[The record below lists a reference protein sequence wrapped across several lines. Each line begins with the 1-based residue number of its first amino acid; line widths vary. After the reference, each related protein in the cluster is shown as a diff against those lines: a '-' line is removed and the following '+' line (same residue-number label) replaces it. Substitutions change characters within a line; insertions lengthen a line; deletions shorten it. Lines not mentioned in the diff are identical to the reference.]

1 MCGIV
6 GYAGNVETACG
17 KPLEVC
23 LQGLERLEYR
33 GYDSAGVALT
43 ASGMDKVTVR
53 KKAGRLKNLVEDIEC
68 KPMPLATVGIGHTRW
83 ATNGEPSDVNAH
95 PHTSMDGKV
104 AIIHNGIIEN
114 ASQLRLDLQAEGY
127 RFASA
132 TDTEVAAKLL
142 GKIVDKII
150 AEEGKPNLFKAVR
163 RMARMLEGAFTIL
176 ATDCRQPDIVVGAR
190 HDSPLVVG
198 LGDGEN
204 FLGSDVAAFVA
215 YTKRAMEV
223 DQDQAVCVSAD
234 KVIVTD
240 FDGNVIENPKT
251 YTVDWDAS
259 AAEKGGWDSF
269 MDKEIHDDPAAVQRT
284 LLGRFD
290 PNGDITLDEVRI
302 DQHDFK
308 AIDKIIVVACG
319 TASYAGQVA
328 KYAIE
333 HWVRIPVEIELAH
346 EFRYRDPIL
355 TPRTLVVAISQ
366 SGETMDTLMALRHA
380 REQGSK
386 VLAICNTQGA
396 SIPRESDAV
405 LYTHAGPEVAVAS
418 TKAFVAQITAAYLL
432 GLYLAQVKGAMF
444 RDEIHQVLDS
454 LKDMPRK
461 IQWVLDTQP
470 KTIQAAAERMVN
482 ANSFLFLGRHVG
494 YPVALEGALKLK
506 EIAYTFT
513 EGFAAGE
520 LKHGPIALVDEGEP
534 VVFIVPPERGRNVLH
549 AKVIS
554 GIEPHIPFEMDVLY
568 EDERIIVV
576 DKPHFLATMPRG
588 MWYRETALIRLR
600 ERLGEPD
607 ITPAHRLDRMTAG
620 VLVFVRDPAC
630 RGAYQMLFQNK
641 QATKVYECLASCAPI
656 RRPRF
661 GTITQ
666 AEPPR
671 PFPLLRRSHIT
682 KERGTLAAFEEPGA
696 VNAETLIERGELI
709 LTSAGGRWREAP
721 EGGPCL
727 ENPPICRYTLHPR
740 TGKTH
745 QLRVHMNSLGLPIV
759 GDDFYPRIQTRL
771 YDDFSQPLQ
780 LVARVLR
787 FTDPVTGKRQEFVS
801 RIPLIS

>member
-1 MCGIV
+1 MR
-6 GYAGNVETACG
+6 
-17 KPLEVC
+17 PLEVC

-43 ASGMDKVTVR
+43 APGMDRVAVR
-53 KKAGRLKNLVEDIEC
+53 KKAGRLSNLVEDIEAR
-68 KPMPLATVGIGHTRW
+68 PLPDATVAIGHTRW
-83 ATNGEPSDVNAH
+83 ATNGVPNDVNAH
-95 PHTSMDGKV
+95 PHASRDGKV

-127 RFASA
+127 RFVSG

-142 GKIVDKII
+142 GKIVDTVI
-150 AEEGKPNLFKAVR
+150 AETGEPDLFEAMR
-163 RMARMLEGAFTIL
+163 RLGRMLEGAFTIL
-176 ATDCRQPDIVVGAR
+176 AVDCRQPGIVVGAR

-198 LGDGEN
+198 LGEGEN

-215 YTKRAMEV
+215 YTKTAMEIG
-223 DQDQAVCVSAD
+223 QDQAVMIDAHGVA
-234 KVIVTD
+234 VTD
-240 FDGNVIENPKT
+240 FDGNDVPEPVVYEI
-251 YTVDWDAS
+251 DWDAS

-269 MDKEIHDDPAAVQRT
+269 MDKEIHEEPAAVQRT
-284 LLGRFD
+284 LIGRLD
-290 PNGDITLDEVRI
+290 DEGRLNLDEVHI
-302 DQHDFK
+302 DEHDFK
-308 AIDKIIVVACG
+308 AVDKIIVIGCG
-319 TASYAGQVA
+319 TASYAGMVA

-333 HWVRIPVEIELAH
+333 HWVRIPVEVELAH

-418 TKAFVAQITAAYLL
+418 TKAFVAQITAAYVL
-432 GLYLAQVKGAMF
+432 GLYLAQLKGTVF
-444 RDEIHQVLDS
+444 RDEIAQTLDS

-470 KTIQAAAERMVN
+470 SKVAAAARQLRD

-534 VVFIVPPERGRNVLH
+534 VVFIVPPARGRNVLH

-554 GIEPHIPFEMDVLY
+554 GIEEVKARGATIIAVAEEGDADVERYADMVFWRPECPTLMSPLVDVVPLQLLAMDMAKQKGY
-568 EDERIIVV
+568 DV
-576 DKPHFLATMPRG
+576 DKPRNLA
-588 MWYRETALIRLR
+588 
-600 ERLGEPD
+600 
-607 ITPAHRLDRMTAG
+607 
-620 VLVFVRDPAC
+620 
-630 RGAYQMLFQNK
+630 K
-641 QATKVYECLASCAPI
+641 S
-656 RRPRF
+656 
-661 GTITQ
+661 
-666 AEPPR
+666 
-671 PFPLLRRSHIT
+671 
-682 KERGTLAAFEEPGA
+682 
-696 VNAETLIERGELI
+696 
-709 LTSAGGRWREAP
+709 
-721 EGGPCL
+721 
-727 ENPPICRYTLHPR
+727 
-740 TGKTH
+740 
-745 QLRVHMNSLGLPIV
+745 
-759 GDDFYPRIQTRL
+759 
-771 YDDFSQPLQ
+771 
-780 LVARVLR
+780 
-787 FTDPVTGKRQEFVS
+787 VTVE
-801 RIPLIS
+801 

>member
-1 MCGIV
+1 MR
-6 GYAGNVETACG
+6 
-17 KPLEVC
+17 PLEVC

-43 ASGMDKVTVR
+43 APGMDRVAVR
-53 KKAGRLKNLVEDIEC
+53 KKAGRLSNLVEDIEVR
-68 KPMPLATVGIGHTRW
+68 PLPDATVAIGHTRW
-83 ATNGEPSDVNAH
+83 ATNGVPNDVNAH
-95 PHTSMDGKV
+95 PHASRDGKV

-127 RFASA
+127 RFVSG

-142 GKIVDKII
+142 GKIVDTVI
-150 AEEGKPNLFKAVR
+150 AETGEPDLFEAMR
-163 RMARMLEGAFTIL
+163 RLGRMLEGAFTIL
-176 ATDCRQPDIVVGAR
+176 AVDCRQPGIVVGAR

-198 LGDGEN
+198 LGEGEN

-215 YTKRAMEV
+215 YTKTAMEIG
-223 DQDQAVCVSAD
+223 QDQAVMIDAHGVA
-234 KVIVTD
+234 VTD
-240 FDGNVIENPKT
+240 FDGNDVPEPVVYEI
-251 YTVDWDAS
+251 DWDAS

-269 MDKEIHDDPAAVQRT
+269 MDKEIHEEPAAVQRT
-284 LLGRFD
+284 LIGRLD
-290 PNGDITLDEVRI
+290 DEGRLNLDEVHI
-302 DQHDFK
+302 DEHDFK
-308 AIDKIIVVACG
+308 TVDKIIVIGCG
-319 TASYAGQVA
+319 TASYAGMVA

-333 HWVRIPVEIELAH
+333 HWVRIPVEVELAH

-418 TKAFVAQITAAYLL
+418 TKAFVAQITAAYVL
-432 GLYLAQVKGAMF
+432 GLYLAQLKGTVF
-444 RDEIHQVLDS
+444 RDEIAQTLDS

-470 KTIQAAAERMVN
+470 SKVSAAARQLRD

-534 VVFIVPPERGRNVLH
+534 VVFIVPPARGRNVLH

-554 GIEPHIPFEMDVLY
+554 GIEEVKARGATIIAVAEEGDADVERYADVVFWRPECPTLMSPLVDVVPLQLLAMDMAKQKGY
-568 EDERIIVV
+568 DV
-576 DKPHFLATMPRG
+576 DKPRNLA
-588 MWYRETALIRLR
+588 
-600 ERLGEPD
+600 
-607 ITPAHRLDRMTAG
+607 
-620 VLVFVRDPAC
+620 
-630 RGAYQMLFQNK
+630 K
-641 QATKVYECLASCAPI
+641 S
-656 RRPRF
+656 
-661 GTITQ
+661 
-666 AEPPR
+666 
-671 PFPLLRRSHIT
+671 
-682 KERGTLAAFEEPGA
+682 
-696 VNAETLIERGELI
+696 
-709 LTSAGGRWREAP
+709 
-721 EGGPCL
+721 
-727 ENPPICRYTLHPR
+727 
-740 TGKTH
+740 
-745 QLRVHMNSLGLPIV
+745 
-759 GDDFYPRIQTRL
+759 
-771 YDDFSQPLQ
+771 
-780 LVARVLR
+780 
-787 FTDPVTGKRQEFVS
+787 VTVE
-801 RIPLIS
+801 

>member
-1 MCGIV
+1 MR
-6 GYAGNVETACG
+6 
-17 KPLEVC
+17 PLEVC

-43 ASGMDKVTVR
+43 APGMDRVAVR
-53 KKAGRLKNLVEDIEC
+53 KKAGRLSNLVEDIEAR
-68 KPMPLATVGIGHTRW
+68 PLPDATVAIGHTRW
-83 ATNGEPSDVNAH
+83 ATNGVPNDVNAH
-95 PHTSMDGKV
+95 PHASRDGKV

-127 RFASA
+127 RFVSG

-142 GKIVDKII
+142 GKIVDTVI
-150 AEEGKPNLFKAVR
+150 AETGEPDLFEAMR
-163 RMARMLEGAFTIL
+163 RLGRMLEGAFTIL
-176 ATDCRQPDIVVGAR
+176 AVDCRQPGIVVGAR

-198 LGDGEN
+198 LGEGEN

-215 YTKRAMEV
+215 YTKTAMEIG
-223 DQDQAVCVSAD
+223 QDQAVMIDAHGV
-234 KVIVTD
+234 VVTD
-240 FDGNVIENPKT
+240 FDGNDVPEPVVYEI
-251 YTVDWDAS
+251 DWDAS

-269 MDKEIHDDPAAVQRT
+269 MDKEIHEEPAAVQRT
-284 LLGRFD
+284 LIGRLD
-290 PNGDITLDEVRI
+290 DEGRLNLDEVHI
-302 DQHDFK
+302 DEHDFK
-308 AIDKIIVVACG
+308 TVDKIIVIGCG
-319 TASYAGQVA
+319 TASYAGMVA

-333 HWVRIPVEIELAH
+333 HWVRIPVEVELAH

-418 TKAFVAQITAAYLL
+418 TKAFVAQITAAYVL
-432 GLYLAQVKGAMF
+432 GLYLAQLKGTVF
-444 RDEIHQVLDS
+444 RDEIAQTLDS

-470 KTIQAAAERMVN
+470 SKVSAAARQLRD

-534 VVFIVPPERGRNVLH
+534 VVFIVPPARGRNVLH

-554 GIEPHIPFEMDVLY
+554 GIEEVKARGATIIAVAEEGDADVERYADVVFWRPECPTLMSPLVDVVPLQLLAMDMAKQKGY
-568 EDERIIVV
+568 DV
-576 DKPHFLATMPRG
+576 DKPRNLA
-588 MWYRETALIRLR
+588 
-600 ERLGEPD
+600 
-607 ITPAHRLDRMTAG
+607 
-620 VLVFVRDPAC
+620 
-630 RGAYQMLFQNK
+630 K
-641 QATKVYECLASCAPI
+641 S
-656 RRPRF
+656 
-661 GTITQ
+661 
-666 AEPPR
+666 
-671 PFPLLRRSHIT
+671 
-682 KERGTLAAFEEPGA
+682 
-696 VNAETLIERGELI
+696 
-709 LTSAGGRWREAP
+709 
-721 EGGPCL
+721 
-727 ENPPICRYTLHPR
+727 
-740 TGKTH
+740 
-745 QLRVHMNSLGLPIV
+745 
-759 GDDFYPRIQTRL
+759 
-771 YDDFSQPLQ
+771 
-780 LVARVLR
+780 
-787 FTDPVTGKRQEFVS
+787 VTVE
-801 RIPLIS
+801 

>member
-1 MCGIV
+1 MR
-6 GYAGNVETACG
+6 
-17 KPLEVC
+17 PLEVC

-43 ASGMDKVTVR
+43 APGMDRVAVR
-53 KKAGRLKNLVEDIEC
+53 KKAGRLSNLVEDIEAR
-68 KPMPLATVGIGHTRW
+68 PLPDATVAIGHTRW
-83 ATNGEPSDVNAH
+83 ATNGVPNDVNAH
-95 PHTSMDGKV
+95 PHASRDGKV

-127 RFASA
+127 RFVSG

-142 GKIVDKII
+142 GKIVDTVI
-150 AEEGKPNLFKAVR
+150 AETGEPDLFEAMR
-163 RMARMLEGAFTIL
+163 RLGRMLEGAFTIL
-176 ATDCRQPDIVVGAR
+176 AVDCRQPGIVVGAR

-198 LGDGEN
+198 LGEGEN

-215 YTKRAMEV
+215 YTKTAMEIG
-223 DQDQAVCVSAD
+223 QDQAVMIDAHGVA
-234 KVIVTD
+234 VTD
-240 FDGNVIENPKT
+240 FDGNDVPEPVVYEI
-251 YTVDWDAS
+251 DWDAS

-269 MDKEIHDDPAAVQRT
+269 MDKEIHEEPAAVQRT
-284 LLGRFD
+284 LIGRLD
-290 PNGDITLDEVRI
+290 DEGRLNLDEVHI
-302 DQHDFK
+302 DEHDFK
-308 AIDKIIVVACG
+308 TVDKIIVIGCG
-319 TASYAGQVA
+319 TASYAGMVA

-333 HWVRIPVEIELAH
+333 HWVRIPVEVELAH

-418 TKAFVAQITAAYLL
+418 TKAFVAQITAASVL
-432 GLYLAQVKGAMF
+432 GLYLAQLKGTVF
-444 RDEIHQVLDS
+444 RDEIAQTLDS

-470 KTIQAAAERMVN
+470 SKVSAAARQLRD

-534 VVFIVPPERGRNVLH
+534 VVFIVPPARGRNVLH

-554 GIEPHIPFEMDVLY
+554 GIEEVKARGATIIAVAEEGDADVERYADVVFWRPECPTLMSPLVDVVPLQLLAMDMAKQKGY
-568 EDERIIVV
+568 DV
-576 DKPHFLATMPRG
+576 DKPRNLA
-588 MWYRETALIRLR
+588 
-600 ERLGEPD
+600 
-607 ITPAHRLDRMTAG
+607 
-620 VLVFVRDPAC
+620 
-630 RGAYQMLFQNK
+630 K
-641 QATKVYECLASCAPI
+641 S
-656 RRPRF
+656 
-661 GTITQ
+661 
-666 AEPPR
+666 
-671 PFPLLRRSHIT
+671 
-682 KERGTLAAFEEPGA
+682 
-696 VNAETLIERGELI
+696 
-709 LTSAGGRWREAP
+709 
-721 EGGPCL
+721 
-727 ENPPICRYTLHPR
+727 
-740 TGKTH
+740 
-745 QLRVHMNSLGLPIV
+745 
-759 GDDFYPRIQTRL
+759 
-771 YDDFSQPLQ
+771 
-780 LVARVLR
+780 
-787 FTDPVTGKRQEFVS
+787 VTVE
-801 RIPLIS
+801 

>member
-1 MCGIV
+1 MR
-6 GYAGNVETACG
+6 
-17 KPLEVC
+17 PLEVC

-43 ASGMDKVTVR
+43 APGMDRVAVR
-53 KKAGRLKNLVEDIEC
+53 KKAGRLSNLVEDIEAR
-68 KPMPLATVGIGHTRW
+68 PLPDATVAIGHTRW
-83 ATNGEPSDVNAH
+83 ATNGVPNDVNAH
-95 PHTSMDGKV
+95 PHASRDGKV

-127 RFASA
+127 RFVSG

-142 GKIVDKII
+142 GKIVDTVIV
-150 AEEGKPNLFKAVR
+150 ETGEPDLFEAMR
-163 RMARMLEGAFTIL
+163 RLGRMLEGAFTIL
-176 ATDCRQPDIVVGAR
+176 AVDCRQPGIVVGAR

-198 LGDGEN
+198 LGEGEN

-215 YTKRAMEV
+215 YTKTAMEIG
-223 DQDQAVCVSAD
+223 QDQAVMIDAHGVA
-234 KVIVTD
+234 VTD
-240 FDGNVIENPKT
+240 FDGNDVPEPVVYEI
-251 YTVDWDAS
+251 DWDAS

-269 MDKEIHDDPAAVQRT
+269 MDKEIHEEPAAVQRT
-284 LLGRFD
+284 LIGRLD
-290 PNGDITLDEVRI
+290 DEGRLNLDEVHI
-302 DQHDFK
+302 DEHDFK
-308 AIDKIIVVACG
+308 TVDKIIVIGCG
-319 TASYAGQVA
+319 TASYAGMVA

-333 HWVRIPVEIELAH
+333 HWVRIPVEVELAH

-418 TKAFVAQITAAYLL
+418 TKAFVAQITAAYVL
-432 GLYLAQVKGAMF
+432 GLYLAQLKGTVF
-444 RDEIHQVLDS
+444 RDEIAQTLDS

-470 KTIQAAAERMVN
+470 SKVAAAARQLRD

-534 VVFIVPPERGRNVLH
+534 VVFIVPPARGRNVLH

-554 GIEPHIPFEMDVLY
+554 GIEEVKARGATIIAVAEEGDADVERYADVVFWRPECPTLMSPLVDVVPLQLLAMDMAKQKGY
-568 EDERIIVV
+568 DV
-576 DKPHFLATMPRG
+576 DKPRNLA
-588 MWYRETALIRLR
+588 
-600 ERLGEPD
+600 
-607 ITPAHRLDRMTAG
+607 
-620 VLVFVRDPAC
+620 
-630 RGAYQMLFQNK
+630 K
-641 QATKVYECLASCAPI
+641 S
-656 RRPRF
+656 
-661 GTITQ
+661 
-666 AEPPR
+666 
-671 PFPLLRRSHIT
+671 
-682 KERGTLAAFEEPGA
+682 
-696 VNAETLIERGELI
+696 
-709 LTSAGGRWREAP
+709 
-721 EGGPCL
+721 
-727 ENPPICRYTLHPR
+727 
-740 TGKTH
+740 
-745 QLRVHMNSLGLPIV
+745 
-759 GDDFYPRIQTRL
+759 
-771 YDDFSQPLQ
+771 
-780 LVARVLR
+780 
-787 FTDPVTGKRQEFVS
+787 VTVE
-801 RIPLIS
+801 

>member
-1 MCGIV
+1 MR
-6 GYAGNVETACG
+6 
-17 KPLEVC
+17 PLEVC

-43 ASGMDKVTVR
+43 APGMDRVAVR
-53 KKAGRLKNLVEDIEC
+53 KKAGRLSNLVEDIEAR
-68 KPMPLATVGIGHTRW
+68 PLPDATVAIGHTRW
-83 ATNGEPSDVNAH
+83 ATNGVPNDVNAH
-95 PHTSMDGKV
+95 PHVSRDGKV

-127 RFASA
+127 RFVSG

-142 GKIVDKII
+142 GKIVDTVI
-150 AEEGKPNLFKAVR
+150 AETGEPDLFEAMR
-163 RMARMLEGAFTIL
+163 RLGRMLEGAFTIL
-176 ATDCRQPDIVVGAR
+176 AVDCRQPGIVVGAR

-198 LGDGEN
+198 LGEGEN

-215 YTKRAMEV
+215 YTKTAMEIG
-223 DQDQAVCVSAD
+223 QDQAVMIDAHGVS
-234 KVIVTD
+234 VTD
-240 FDGNVIENPKT
+240 FDGNDVPEPVVYEI
-251 YTVDWDAS
+251 DWDAS

-269 MDKEIHDDPAAVQRT
+269 MDKEIHEEPAAVQRT
-284 LLGRFD
+284 LIGRLD
-290 PNGDITLDEVRI
+290 DEGRLNLDEVHI
-302 DQHDFK
+302 DEHDFK
-308 AIDKIIVVACG
+308 AVDKIIVIGCG
-319 TASYAGQVA
+319 TASYAGMVA

-333 HWVRIPVEIELAH
+333 HWVRIPVEVELAH

-418 TKAFVAQITAAYLL
+418 TKAFVAQITAAYVL
-432 GLYLAQVKGAMF
+432 GLYLAQLKGTVF
-444 RDEIHQVLDS
+444 RDEIAQTLDS

-470 KTIQAAAERMVN
+470 SKVAAAARQLRD

-534 VVFIVPPERGRNVLH
+534 VVFIVPPARGRNVLH

-554 GIEPHIPFEMDVLY
+554 GIEEVKARGATIIAVAEEGDADVERYADVVFWRPECPTLMSPLVDVVPLQLLAMDMAKQKGY
-568 EDERIIVV
+568 DV
-576 DKPHFLATMPRG
+576 DKPRNLA
-588 MWYRETALIRLR
+588 
-600 ERLGEPD
+600 
-607 ITPAHRLDRMTAG
+607 
-620 VLVFVRDPAC
+620 
-630 RGAYQMLFQNK
+630 K
-641 QATKVYECLASCAPI
+641 S
-656 RRPRF
+656 
-661 GTITQ
+661 
-666 AEPPR
+666 
-671 PFPLLRRSHIT
+671 
-682 KERGTLAAFEEPGA
+682 
-696 VNAETLIERGELI
+696 
-709 LTSAGGRWREAP
+709 
-721 EGGPCL
+721 
-727 ENPPICRYTLHPR
+727 
-740 TGKTH
+740 
-745 QLRVHMNSLGLPIV
+745 
-759 GDDFYPRIQTRL
+759 
-771 YDDFSQPLQ
+771 
-780 LVARVLR
+780 
-787 FTDPVTGKRQEFVS
+787 VTVE
-801 RIPLIS
+801 

>member
-1 MCGIV
+1 M
-6 GYAGNVETACG
+6 
-17 KPLEVC
+17 
-23 LQGLERLEYR
+23 QGLKRLEYR
-33 GYDSAGVALT
+33 GYDSAGVALS
-43 ASGMDKVTVR
+43 APGMDHVAVR
-53 KKAGRLKNLVEDIEC
+53 KKAGRLSNLADDI
-68 KPMPLATVGIGHTRW
+68 KRHPMPDATVAIGHTRW
-83 ATNGEPSDVNAH
+83 ATNGVPSDVNAH
-95 PHTSMDGKV
+95 PHVSRDGKV

-114 ASQLRLDLQAEGY
+114 ASRLRLDLQTEGY
-127 RFASA
+127 TFVSA

-142 GKIVDKII
+142 GKIVDAVI
-150 AEEGKPNLFKAVR
+150 AEKGHPDLFEAMR
-163 RMARMLEGAFTIL
+163 RLARMLEGAFTIL

-215 YTKRAMEV
+215 YTKHAMEI
-223 DQDQAVCVSAD
+223 DQDRCVCVSANS
-234 KVIVTD
+234 VIVTD
-240 FDGNVIENPKT
+240 FDGNVIDHPTT
-251 YTVDWDAS
+251 YDVDWDAS

-269 MDKEIHDDPAAVQRT
+269 MDKEIHEDPAAVQRT

-290 PNGDITLDEVRI
+290 ERGDVMLDEVHI
-302 DQHDFK
+302 DEHDFK
-308 AIDKIIVVACG
+308 AIDKIIVIACG

-333 HWVRIPVEIELAH
+333 HWVRIPVEVELAH

-380 REQGSK
+380 REQGSR

-444 RDEIHQVLDS
+444 RDEIQQVLAS
-454 LKDMPRK
+454 LKDMPAK
-461 IQWVLDTQP
+461 IQWVLDTQTDAIE
-470 KTIQAAAERMVN
+470 KAAEQLVN
-482 ANSFLFLGRHVG
+482 AKSFLFLGRHVG

-554 GIEPHIPFEMDVLY
+554 GIEEVKARGAFIIAVAERGDRDVEQYADVVFWRPECPTLMSPLVDVVPLQLFAMDMARLKGY
-568 EDERIIVV
+568 DV
-576 DKPHFLATMPRG
+576 DKPRNLA
-588 MWYRETALIRLR
+588 
-600 ERLGEPD
+600 
-607 ITPAHRLDRMTAG
+607 
-620 VLVFVRDPAC
+620 
-630 RGAYQMLFQNK
+630 K
-641 QATKVYECLASCAPI
+641 S
-656 RRPRF
+656 
-661 GTITQ
+661 
-666 AEPPR
+666 
-671 PFPLLRRSHIT
+671 
-682 KERGTLAAFEEPGA
+682 
-696 VNAETLIERGELI
+696 
-709 LTSAGGRWREAP
+709 
-721 EGGPCL
+721 
-727 ENPPICRYTLHPR
+727 
-740 TGKTH
+740 
-745 QLRVHMNSLGLPIV
+745 
-759 GDDFYPRIQTRL
+759 
-771 YDDFSQPLQ
+771 
-780 LVARVLR
+780 
-787 FTDPVTGKRQEFVS
+787 VTVE
-801 RIPLIS
+801 

>member
-1 MCGIV
+1 MR
-6 GYAGNVETACG
+6 
-17 KPLEVC
+17 PLEVC

-43 ASGMDKVTVR
+43 APGMDRVAVR
-53 KKAGRLKNLVEDIEC
+53 KKAGRLSNLVEDIEAR
-68 KPMPLATVGIGHTRW
+68 PLPDATVAIGHTRW
-83 ATNGEPSDVNAH
+83 ATNGVPNDVHAH
-95 PHTSMDGKV
+95 PHASRDGKV

-127 RFASA
+127 RFVSG

-142 GKIVDKII
+142 GKIVDTVI
-150 AEEGKPNLFKAVR
+150 AETGEPDLFEAMR
-163 RMARMLEGAFTIL
+163 RLGRMLEGAFTIL
-176 ATDCRQPDIVVGAR
+176 AVDCRQPGIVVGAR

-198 LGDGEN
+198 LGEGEN

-215 YTKRAMEV
+215 YTKTAMEIG
-223 DQDQAVCVSAD
+223 QDQAVMIDAHGVA
-234 KVIVTD
+234 VTD
-240 FDGNVIENPKT
+240 FDGNDVPEPVVYEI
-251 YTVDWDAS
+251 DWDAS

-269 MDKEIHDDPAAVQRT
+269 MDKEIHEEPAAVQRT
-284 LLGRFD
+284 LIGRLD
-290 PNGDITLDEVRI
+290 DEGRLNLDEVHI
-302 DQHDFK
+302 DEHDFK
-308 AIDKIIVVACG
+308 TVDKIIVIGCG
-319 TASYAGQVA
+319 TASYAGMVA

-333 HWVRIPVEIELAH
+333 HWVRIPVEVELAH

-418 TKAFVAQITAAYLL
+418 TKAFVAQITAAYVL
-432 GLYLAQVKGAMF
+432 GLYLAQLKGTVF
-444 RDEIHQVLDS
+444 RDEIAQTLDS

-470 KTIQAAAERMVN
+470 SKVSAAARQLRD

-534 VVFIVPPERGRNVLH
+534 VVFIVPPARGRNVLH

-554 GIEPHIPFEMDVLY
+554 GIEEVKARGATIIAVAEEGDADVERYADVVFWRPECPTLMSPLVDVVPLQLLAMDMAKQKGY
-568 EDERIIVV
+568 DV
-576 DKPHFLATMPRG
+576 DKPRNLA
-588 MWYRETALIRLR
+588 
-600 ERLGEPD
+600 
-607 ITPAHRLDRMTAG
+607 
-620 VLVFVRDPAC
+620 
-630 RGAYQMLFQNK
+630 K
-641 QATKVYECLASCAPI
+641 S
-656 RRPRF
+656 
-661 GTITQ
+661 
-666 AEPPR
+666 
-671 PFPLLRRSHIT
+671 
-682 KERGTLAAFEEPGA
+682 
-696 VNAETLIERGELI
+696 
-709 LTSAGGRWREAP
+709 
-721 EGGPCL
+721 
-727 ENPPICRYTLHPR
+727 
-740 TGKTH
+740 
-745 QLRVHMNSLGLPIV
+745 
-759 GDDFYPRIQTRL
+759 
-771 YDDFSQPLQ
+771 
-780 LVARVLR
+780 
-787 FTDPVTGKRQEFVS
+787 VTVE
-801 RIPLIS
+801 

>member
-1 MCGIV
+1 MR
-6 GYAGNVETACG
+6 
-17 KPLEVC
+17 PLEVC

-43 ASGMDKVTVR
+43 APGMDRVAVR
-53 KKAGRLKNLVEDIEC
+53 KKAGRLSNLVEDIEAR
-68 KPMPLATVGIGHTRW
+68 PLPDATVAIGHTRW
-83 ATNGEPSDVNAH
+83 ATNGVPNDVNAH
-95 PHTSMDGKV
+95 PHASRDGKV

-127 RFASA
+127 RFVSG

-142 GKIVDKII
+142 GKIVDTVI
-150 AEEGKPNLFKAVR
+150 AETGEPDLFEAMR
-163 RMARMLEGAFTIL
+163 RLGRMLEGAFTIL
-176 ATDCRQPDIVVGAR
+176 AVDCRQPGIVVGAR

-198 LGDGEN
+198 LGEGEN

-215 YTKRAMEV
+215 YTKTAMEIG
-223 DQDQAVCVSAD
+223 QDQAVMIDAHAVA
-234 KVIVTD
+234 VTD
-240 FDGNVIENPKT
+240 FDGNDVPEPVVYEI
-251 YTVDWDAS
+251 DWDAS

-269 MDKEIHDDPAAVQRT
+269 MDKEIHEEPAAVQRT
-284 LLGRFD
+284 LIGRLD
-290 PNGDITLDEVRI
+290 DEGRLNLDEVHI
-302 DQHDFK
+302 DEHDFK
-308 AIDKIIVVACG
+308 TVDKIIVIGCG
-319 TASYAGQVA
+319 TASYAGMVA

-333 HWVRIPVEIELAH
+333 HWVRIPVEVELAH

-418 TKAFVAQITAAYLL
+418 TKAFVAQITAAYVL
-432 GLYLAQVKGAMF
+432 GLYLAQLKGTVF
-444 RDEIHQVLDS
+444 RDEIAQTLDS

-470 KTIQAAAERMVN
+470 SKVSAAARQLRD

-534 VVFIVPPERGRNVLH
+534 VVFIVPPARGRNVLH

-554 GIEPHIPFEMDVLY
+554 GIEEVKARGATIIAVAEEGDADVERYADVVFWRPECPTLMSPLVDVVPLQLLAMDMAKQKGY
-568 EDERIIVV
+568 DV
-576 DKPHFLATMPRG
+576 DKPRNLA
-588 MWYRETALIRLR
+588 
-600 ERLGEPD
+600 
-607 ITPAHRLDRMTAG
+607 
-620 VLVFVRDPAC
+620 
-630 RGAYQMLFQNK
+630 K
-641 QATKVYECLASCAPI
+641 S
-656 RRPRF
+656 
-661 GTITQ
+661 
-666 AEPPR
+666 
-671 PFPLLRRSHIT
+671 
-682 KERGTLAAFEEPGA
+682 
-696 VNAETLIERGELI
+696 
-709 LTSAGGRWREAP
+709 
-721 EGGPCL
+721 
-727 ENPPICRYTLHPR
+727 
-740 TGKTH
+740 
-745 QLRVHMNSLGLPIV
+745 
-759 GDDFYPRIQTRL
+759 
-771 YDDFSQPLQ
+771 
-780 LVARVLR
+780 
-787 FTDPVTGKRQEFVS
+787 VTVE
-801 RIPLIS
+801 

>member
-1 MCGIV
+1 MR
-6 GYAGNVETACG
+6 
-17 KPLEVC
+17 PLEVC

-43 ASGMDKVTVR
+43 APGMDRVAVR
-53 KKAGRLKNLVEDIEC
+53 KKAGRLSNLVEDIEAR
-68 KPMPLATVGIGHTRW
+68 PLPDATVAIGHTRW
-83 ATNGEPSDVNAH
+83 ATNGVPNDVNAH
-95 PHTSMDGKV
+95 PHASRDGKV

-127 RFASA
+127 RFVSG

-142 GKIVDKII
+142 GKIVDTVI
-150 AEEGKPNLFKAVR
+150 AETGEPDLFEAMR
-163 RMARMLEGAFTIL
+163 RLGRMLEGAFTIL
-176 ATDCRQPDIVVGAR
+176 AVDCRQPGVVVGAR

-198 LGDGEN
+198 LGEGEN

-215 YTKRAMEV
+215 YTKTAMEIG
-223 DQDQAVCVSAD
+223 QDQAVMIDAHGVA
-234 KVIVTD
+234 VTD
-240 FDGNVIENPKT
+240 FDGNDVPEPVVYEI
-251 YTVDWDAS
+251 DWDAS

-269 MDKEIHDDPAAVQRT
+269 MDKEIHEEPAAVQRT
-284 LLGRFD
+284 LIGRLD
-290 PNGDITLDEVRI
+290 DEGRLNLDEVHI
-302 DQHDFK
+302 DEHDFK
-308 AIDKIIVVACG
+308 AVDKIIVIGCG
-319 TASYAGQVA
+319 TASYAGMVA

-333 HWVRIPVEIELAH
+333 HWVRIPVEVELAH

-418 TKAFVAQITAAYLL
+418 TKAFVAQITAAYVL
-432 GLYLAQVKGAMF
+432 GLYLAQLKGTVF
-444 RDEIHQVLDS
+444 RDEIAQTLDS

-470 KTIQAAAERMVN
+470 SKVSAAARQLRD

-534 VVFIVPPERGRNVLH
+534 VVFIVPPARGRNVLH

-554 GIEPHIPFEMDVLY
+554 GIEEVKARGATIIAVAEEGDADVERYADVVFWRPECPTLMSPLVDVVPLQLLAMDMAKQKGY
-568 EDERIIVV
+568 DV
-576 DKPHFLATMPRG
+576 DKPRNLA
-588 MWYRETALIRLR
+588 
-600 ERLGEPD
+600 
-607 ITPAHRLDRMTAG
+607 
-620 VLVFVRDPAC
+620 
-630 RGAYQMLFQNK
+630 K
-641 QATKVYECLASCAPI
+641 S
-656 RRPRF
+656 
-661 GTITQ
+661 
-666 AEPPR
+666 
-671 PFPLLRRSHIT
+671 
-682 KERGTLAAFEEPGA
+682 
-696 VNAETLIERGELI
+696 
-709 LTSAGGRWREAP
+709 
-721 EGGPCL
+721 
-727 ENPPICRYTLHPR
+727 
-740 TGKTH
+740 
-745 QLRVHMNSLGLPIV
+745 
-759 GDDFYPRIQTRL
+759 
-771 YDDFSQPLQ
+771 
-780 LVARVLR
+780 
-787 FTDPVTGKRQEFVS
+787 VTVE
-801 RIPLIS
+801 

>member
-1 MCGIV
+1 MR
-6 GYAGNVETACG
+6 
-17 KPLEVC
+17 PLEVC

-43 ASGMDKVTVR
+43 APGMDRVAVR
-53 KKAGRLKNLVEDIEC
+53 KKAGRLSNLVEDIEAR
-68 KPMPLATVGIGHTRW
+68 PLPDATVAIGHTRW
-83 ATNGEPSDVNAH
+83 ATNGVPNDVNAH
-95 PHTSMDGKV
+95 PHASRDGKV

-127 RFASA
+127 RFVSG

-142 GKIVDKII
+142 GKIVDAVI
-150 AEEGKPNLFKAVR
+150 AETGEPDLFEAMR
-163 RMARMLEGAFTIL
+163 RLGRMLEGAFTIL
-176 ATDCRQPDIVVGAR
+176 AVDCRQPGIVVGAR

-198 LGDGEN
+198 LGEGEN

-215 YTKRAMEV
+215 YTKTAMEIG
-223 DQDQAVCVSAD
+223 QDQAVMIDAHGVA
-234 KVIVTD
+234 VTD
-240 FDGNVIENPKT
+240 FDGNDVPEPVVYQI
-251 YTVDWDAS
+251 DWDAS

-269 MDKEIHDDPAAVQRT
+269 MDKEIHEEPAAVQRT
-284 LLGRFD
+284 LIGRLD
-290 PNGDITLDEVRI
+290 DEGRLNLDEVHI
-302 DQHDFK
+302 DEHDFK
-308 AIDKIIVVACG
+308 TVDKIIVIGCG
-319 TASYAGQVA
+319 TASYAGMVA

-333 HWVRIPVEIELAH
+333 HWVRIPVEVELAH

-418 TKAFVAQITAAYLL
+418 TKAFVAQITAAYVL
-432 GLYLAQVKGAMF
+432 GLYLAQLKGTVF
-444 RDEIHQVLDS
+444 RDEIAQTLDS

-470 KTIQAAAERMVN
+470 SKVSAAARQLRD

-534 VVFIVPPERGRNVLH
+534 VVFIVPPARGRNVLH

-554 GIEPHIPFEMDVLY
+554 GIEEVKARGATIIAVAEEGDADVERYADVVFWRPECPTLMSPLVDVVPLQLLAMDMAKQKGY
-568 EDERIIVV
+568 DV
-576 DKPHFLATMPRG
+576 DKPRNLA
-588 MWYRETALIRLR
+588 
-600 ERLGEPD
+600 
-607 ITPAHRLDRMTAG
+607 
-620 VLVFVRDPAC
+620 
-630 RGAYQMLFQNK
+630 K
-641 QATKVYECLASCAPI
+641 S
-656 RRPRF
+656 
-661 GTITQ
+661 
-666 AEPPR
+666 
-671 PFPLLRRSHIT
+671 
-682 KERGTLAAFEEPGA
+682 
-696 VNAETLIERGELI
+696 
-709 LTSAGGRWREAP
+709 
-721 EGGPCL
+721 
-727 ENPPICRYTLHPR
+727 
-740 TGKTH
+740 
-745 QLRVHMNSLGLPIV
+745 
-759 GDDFYPRIQTRL
+759 
-771 YDDFSQPLQ
+771 
-780 LVARVLR
+780 
-787 FTDPVTGKRQEFVS
+787 VTVE
-801 RIPLIS
+801 

>member
-6 GYAGNVETACG
+6 GYAGDVNCPSMR
-17 KPLEVC
+17 PLEVC

-43 ASGMDKVTVR
+43 APGMDRVAVR
-53 KKAGRLKNLVEDIEC
+53 KKAGRLSNLVEDIEAR
-68 KPMPLATVGIGHTRW
+68 PLPDATVAIGHTRW
-83 ATNGEPSDVNAH
+83 ATNGVPNDVNAH
-95 PHTSMDGKV
+95 PHASRDGKV

-127 RFASA
+127 RFVSG

-142 GKIVDKII
+142 GKIVDAVI
-150 AEEGKPNLFKAVR
+150 AETGEPDLFEAMR
-163 RMARMLEGAFTIL
+163 RLGRMLEGAFTIL
-176 ATDCRQPDIVVGAR
+176 AVDCRQPGIVVGAR

-198 LGDGEN
+198 LGEGEN

-215 YTKRAMEV
+215 YTKTAMEIG
-223 DQDQAVCVSAD
+223 QDQAVMIDAHGVA
-234 KVIVTD
+234 VTD
-240 FDGNVIENPKT
+240 FDGNDVPEPVVYEI
-251 YTVDWDAS
+251 DWDAS

-269 MDKEIHDDPAAVQRT
+269 MDKEIHEEPAAVQRT
-284 LLGRFD
+284 LIGRLD
-290 PNGDITLDEVRI
+290 DEGRLNLDEVHI
-302 DQHDFK
+302 DEHDFK
-308 AIDKIIVVACG
+308 AVDKIIVIGCG
-319 TASYAGQVA
+319 TASYAGMVA

-333 HWVRIPVEIELAH
+333 HWVRIPVEVELAH

-418 TKAFVAQITAAYLL
+418 TKAFVAQITAAYVL
-432 GLYLAQVKGAMF
+432 GLYLAQLKGTVF
-444 RDEIHQVLDS
+444 RDEIAQTLDS

-470 KTIQAAAERMVN
+470 SKVAAAARQLRD

-534 VVFIVPPERGRNVLH
+534 VVFIVPPARGRNVLH

-554 GIEPHIPFEMDVLY
+554 GIEEVKARGATIIAVAEEGDADVERYADVVFWRPECPTLMSPLVDVVPLQLLAMDMAKQKGY
-568 EDERIIVV
+568 DV
-576 DKPHFLATMPRG
+576 DKPRNLA
-588 MWYRETALIRLR
+588 
-600 ERLGEPD
+600 
-607 ITPAHRLDRMTAG
+607 
-620 VLVFVRDPAC
+620 
-630 RGAYQMLFQNK
+630 K
-641 QATKVYECLASCAPI
+641 S
-656 RRPRF
+656 
-661 GTITQ
+661 
-666 AEPPR
+666 
-671 PFPLLRRSHIT
+671 
-682 KERGTLAAFEEPGA
+682 
-696 VNAETLIERGELI
+696 
-709 LTSAGGRWREAP
+709 
-721 EGGPCL
+721 
-727 ENPPICRYTLHPR
+727 
-740 TGKTH
+740 
-745 QLRVHMNSLGLPIV
+745 
-759 GDDFYPRIQTRL
+759 
-771 YDDFSQPLQ
+771 
-780 LVARVLR
+780 
-787 FTDPVTGKRQEFVS
+787 VTVE
-801 RIPLIS
+801 